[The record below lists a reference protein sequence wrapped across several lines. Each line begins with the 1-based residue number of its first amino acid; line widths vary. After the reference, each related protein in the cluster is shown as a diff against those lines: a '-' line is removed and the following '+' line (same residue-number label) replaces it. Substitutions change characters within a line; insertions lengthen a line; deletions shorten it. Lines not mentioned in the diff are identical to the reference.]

1 MKKYKEYLVA
11 LGYKTNT
18 VRGYNNTLEMYHTW
32 CLENGVNPKKA
43 TLDELYDYQGYN
55 RSKGESIGYIRS
67 KNKAIELYF
76 NSIGRKT
83 NPSLLLKCEKR
94 ETKLPKHILDEDA
107 MVSIYLGYLA
117 NNITKKRNKIVL
129 GLTIFQ
135 ALKRLELDTL
145 EVEHIDFSSGY
156 IHVPATLRTNARKL
170 TLKQYQLQDLREYV
184 YEIRPQL
191 LKECRKTTNKLF
203 FSQGS
208 GEKLNNVLS
217 LVLKEIKSNFSYFD
231 SLMQLQQSRISI
243 WVKEHGLRETQ
254 YMCGFRYVSSVE
266 RYVTK
271 DMDALKNKL
280 RLIHPLEQLGVG

>member
-1 MKKYKEYLVA
+1 MKKYKEFLIA
-11 LGYKTNT
+11 KGYQLASVK
-18 VRGYNNTLEMYHTW
+18 GFINTLDKYHIW
-32 CLENGVNPKKA
+32 CQENGVNPKKA
-43 TLDELYDYQGYN
+43 SLNELYDYQGYN
-55 RSKGESIGYIRS
+55 RSKGDSISYIRT

-76 NSIGRKT
+76 NSIGSKT
-83 NPSLLLKCEKR
+83 NPALLLKCEKR
-94 ETKLPKHILDEDA
+94 ETKLPKHILNEDE

-117 NNITKKRNKIVL
+117 TNINKKRNKIAL

-145 EVEHIDFSSGY
+145 EVEHIDFTSGY

-170 TLKQYQLQDLREYV
+170 PLKQYQIQDLREYV

-191 LKECRKTTNKLF
+191 LKECKKETNKLF

-217 LVLKEIKSNFSYFD
+217 IVFRELKSNFSYFD